1 MTPAGCLS
9 TVIVPALGLLTPPM
23 DTPPARAMLLAIA
36 LQESGLQHRRQIGS
50 YRDGKP
56 VFGPARGWWQFEK
69 DGGTAAVLEHP
80 ASRRQAADVLAA
92 QGMVDP
98 PLRAVHLALETDD
111 LLAACFA
118 RLLLWTDPRG
128 LPRSPADHAQGW
140 LIYLGTW
147 RPGKPKEQTWAGHF
161 ATAWRTVNA

>member
-1 MTPAGCLS
+1 MTPAACLS
-9 TVIVPALGLLTPPM
+9 TVLVPALGLLPPPM
-23 DTPPARAMLLAIA
+23 DTPAARAMLVAIA
-36 LQESGLQHRRQIGS
+36 LQESGLRHRRQIGS

-69 DGGTAAVLEHP
+69 DGATAAVLEHR
-80 ASRRQAADVLAA
+80 ATRVLAADVLTA
-92 QGMVDP
+92 QGLVDP

-118 RLLLWTDPRG
+118 RLLLWTDPRA
-128 LPRSPADHAQGW
+128 LPRGPADYPQGW

-161 ATAWRTVNA
+161 ATAWGVVGS